1 MPILS
6 LRGHLC
12 AVREFDDEIAG
23 QSAASRG
30 VPDQGGEQ
38 EEQNRVLQL
47 Q

>member
-1 MPILS
+1 MLS

-12 AVREFDDEIAG
+12 AMREFDDEVTG
-23 QSAASRG
+23 EFAAARG

-38 EEQNRVLQL
+38 EEQNRVLEL